1 MTIPNAT
8 RPLIKRAIATA
19 TAASAKGSRKDECRV
34 PPYGYARTS
43 AAPQLN
49 TNGSRRKTPVYL
61 LFCGTEGPGFADDGR
76 PAPDEDDR
84 CFRKI
89 ITTPTTNNTK
99 AKSPT

>member
-1 MTIPNAT
+1 M
-8 RPLIKRAIATA
+8 RPLSNGARATA

-49 TNGSRRKTPVYL
+49 TNGSRRKIPVYV
-61 LFCGTEGPGFADDGR
+61 LFCSTEGPGLANDGR
-76 PAPDEDDR
+76 PKADDAR

-89 ITTPTTNNTK
+89 ITTPTTNNTN
-99 AKSPT
+99 AKSPTADCRKTY